1 MKPMKLLN
9 DLIAH
14 LGIKL
19 PVTITIKTRKGKD
32 CDGLYLPHYS
42 DRTGKLI
49 GHKITI
55 YTVGISRSFETL
67 LAHELIHALQEEKR
81 LTEFHG
87 PFFAEMAELL
97 EWDFNIKE
105 IYLKDIDE

>member
-1 MKPMKLLN
+1 MKLLN

-14 LGIKL
+14 LNIRF

-55 YTVGISRSFETL
+55 YTVGNTRSFETL
-67 LAHELIHALQEEKR
+67 LAHELIHAWQEEKR
-81 LTEFHG
+81 VAEFHG
-87 PFFAEMAELL
+87 PFFAEMAKIIER
-97 EWDFNIKE
+97 DFGIKE
-105 IYLKDIDE
+105 IYLQEIDE

>member
-1 MKPMKLLN
+1 MKLLN
-9 DLIAH
+9 DLTKH

-32 CDGLYLPHYS
+32 CDALYLPNYS

-55 YTVGISRSFETL
+55 YTVGTSRSFETL

-81 LTEFHG
+81 LAEFHG
-87 PFFAEMAELL
+87 PFFAQTAELL
-97 EWDFNIKE
+97 EWDFGIKE
-105 IYLKDIDE
+105 IYLQEIDE